1 MTIVKDKITK
11 KIVVN
16 TLRPTGTLKLQKKL
30 EDACQGA
37 VDLADKDIK
46 KTKYK
51 VVAMNDIV
59 DTVSLKNYILKGK

>member
-46 KTKYK
+46 KQNIK
-51 VVAMNDIV
+51 
-59 DTVSLKNYILKGK
+59 L

>member
-30 EDACQGA
+30 EDARQGA

-46 KTKYK
+46 KQNIK
-51 VVAMNDIV
+51 
-59 DTVSLKNYILKGK
+59 L